1 MASIAA
7 QLHDVLAIPMFIVYS
22 LKIDPLTILLALT
35 MLAYIFWCKATGF
48 TARRYVEEIAPKY
61 GTSAETLRIILG
73 MADTFDLWTN
83 KASRA
88 CMRRRRRLTCIGAQA
103 TKLVESGSYL
113 LFIFD
118 QDRQV
123 HLAKQ
128 IERVSALEHDN
139 AELREDNLAL
149 DQENTT
155 LRDDNTALERDNAG
169 LSDNNA
175 VLMQDNMTLTGDNA
189 ALRHN
194 NVGLA
199 TENAALRVAIARLE
213 KENATCRTT
222 SAAQDL
228 HPARERKVIEL
239 EQEVVEVNRTTT
251 AERSKH
257 AGDQAVFIERVSTL
271 TIVRDELLEAQDKLA
286 AELESTRA
294 PVTPAA
300 RASDGCGSATED
312 ALRAKVAD
320 LKQEVERLREQREVH
335 LADDSARTIK
345 HRAGLAKV
353 TAERDA
359 AVVEKGA
366 TERALVSMTAE
377 RDVAVAEKLEAAAQR
392 DFAVTQ
398 LAAINDMLA
407 QNASATR
414 DAAEHEKCSAIAQRD
429 EEQRVVA
436 SGKIERDAPV
446 AETHMTN
453 AELDAAVAACATFER
468 ALVAMTLERD
478 AAVAEKEAAIARSRT
493 RIPSSAAK
501 ERKIAAAHKVLE
513 AKCKELTK
521 VSEMLTSENKIL
533 KEEMATPRTSC
544 DKFKTFHSQIHRV
557 KTLQLER
564 EEYKDA
570 HNLQLYESAAN
581 KDALKEARTAP
592 QNYSRK
598 LAEKDTLVDLMG
610 KAIQIQLTLQPTVL
624 AEHSDDVLNMQQRTP
639 PASPDRD
646 PNSGGEHCSRKQGK
660 TPSNRLLSST
670 SICLTILVM
679 PEFIFRPTGSEEQ
692 HTLTSVI

>member
-22 LKIDPLTILLALT
+22 LKTDPLTILLALT

-83 KASRA
+83 KA
-88 CMRRRRRLTCIGAQA
+88 

-113 LFIFD
+113 LFILD

-175 VLMQDNMTLTGDNA
+175 VLMQDNMALTGDNA

-213 KENATCRTT
+213 KENATCRTA

-239 EQEVVEVNRTTT
+239 EQEVVEVNRSTT

-257 AGDQAVFIERVSTL
+257 AGDQAVFIER
-271 TIVRDELLEAQDKLA
+271 LA

-320 LKQEVERLREQREVH
+320 LNQEVERLREQREVH

-345 HRAGLAKV
+345 HRADLAKV

-429 EEQRVVA
+429 EEQRVIA

-598 LAEKDTLVDLMG
+598 LAEKDTLVDLTG

-670 SICLTILVM
+670 SV
-679 PEFIFRPTGSEEQ
+679 R
-692 HTLTSVI
+692 